1 MDSVIFAANDGVKG
15 VELWRLDS
23 ATGTPVLV
31 KDINPGAGHSQ
42 IGNITKCGDHA
53 FFTAYDGQSF
63 GLYRTDGTESGNV
76 RLTKLAEVN
85 NLEMVA
91 AHGTLYFISPGLTT
105 LFKSDEIGGAT
116 CKARECQYDSRSGV
130 SGALQKD
137 KKKKT
142 KNTRIIK
149 N

>member
-53 FFTAYDGQSF
+53 FITAYDGQSF
-63 GLYRTDGTESGNV
+63 GLYRTDGTESVTV
-76 RLTKLAEVN
+76 RLTHLAQGNIQNRVR
-85 NLEMVA
+85 A
-91 AHGTLYFISPGLTT
+91 PGTPYLLG
-105 LFKSDEIGGAT
+105 IGFN
-116 CKARECQYDSRSGV
+116 Y
-130 SGALQKD
+130 
-137 KKKKT
+137 
-142 KNTRIIK
+142 
-149 N
+149 